1 MILGIVIVGW
11 VVGTVSVA
19 LAVVLGDPGLLG
31 AVGVFLTTSIIA
43 SLAAALSYALRPDGR
58 DDLTDD
64 ATADT
69 PAGWSAPAARA
80 DLPLAAVARTAD
92 PLAEPGYQR
101 PS

>member
-19 LAVVLGDPGLLG
+19 LAVVLGDPGFLG
-31 AVGVFLTTSIIA
+31 ATGIFLCTSMIA
-43 SLAAALSYALRPDGR
+43 SLAAAVSYALRPDPEDER
-58 DDLTDD
+58 TED
-64 ATADT
+64 ATPVT
-69 PAGWSAPAARA
+69 PAPWGAPAARA

-92 PLAEPGYQR
+92 PLAEPGFQR